1 MADSLRD
8 QLMKTGLVQ
17 KLKADA
23 RDARPPERQQAPQQN
38 RGKGQRPAN
47 PNTQRPQNARPQQNK
62 PPRPPRSQE
71 EIDLAKAYALRDRAE
86 REQREEEK
94 KQAELRAKEKAE
106 RKQKLNAL
114 LADKSLNKQDAE
126 VARHFPHG
134 DKIRRVYCTP
144 EQLVEVNKGELAIV
158 QHLGRYLIVTKEIAE
173 QVREI
178 APAALILLVDPNE
191 PTDDDIPADL
201 IW

>member
-1 MADSLRD
+1 
-8 QLMKTGLVQ
+8 
-17 KLKADA
+17 
-23 RDARPPERQQAPQQN
+23 PERQQAPQQN

-114 LADKSLNKQDAE
+114 LADKSLNKQDAD

-144 EQLVEVNKGELAIV
+144 EQLVDVNKGELAIV
-158 QHLGRYLIVTKEIAE
+158 QHLGRYLIVTKEIAD

-191 PTDDDIPADL
+191 PTEDDIPADL